1 MRDRFSSTPESR
13 TGCAPTAASLPSV
26 RCSFR
31 FSAWHGRSIA
41 IEAASYGHRPAL
53 PVGAHPVRDH
63 DTVAHRVRSYA
74 IIPLRS
80 AEERSRPAGK
90 GELSEARD
98 GRVVRQPVDGEHR
111 REPMGRSPIGA
122 DAGVVF
128 PLVTF
133 L

>member
-1 MRDRFSSTPESR
+1 M
-13 TGCAPTAASLPSV
+13 
-26 RCSFR
+26 
-31 FSAWHGRSIA
+31 
-41 IEAASYGHRPAL
+41 
-53 PVGAHPVRDH
+53 RDH

-74 IIPLRS
+74 LTPCSS

-90 GELSEARD
+90 GELFEAMD
-98 GRVVRQPVDGEHR
+98 GRVVRRPLGGEHR